1 MNAVC
6 HNRLGQEICLWKR
19 TPETACMTLQ
29 WGELSAGGYH
39 SCGVSKEDETKTRML
54 KCWGLVDD
62 GQVGW
67 VDDTNVLLGAASTL
81 LGSGLSSPW
90 VMGLVTGCVASALAP
105 LAS

>member
-1 MNAVC
+1 
-6 HNRLGQEICLWKR
+6 
-19 TPETACMTLQ
+19 MTLQ
-29 WGELSAGGYH
+29 WDELSAGGYH

-67 VDDTNVLLGAASTL
+67 VDDTNVLLGAASIL

-90 VMGLVTGCVASALAP
+90 VMGLVTGSVASALAP
-105 LAS
+105 LTS

>member
-1 MNAVC
+1 
-6 HNRLGQEICLWKR
+6 
-19 TPETACMTLQ
+19 MTLQ
-29 WGELSAGGYH
+29 WDELSAGGYRE
-39 SCGVSKEDETKTRML
+39 CGVRNEDETKTRML